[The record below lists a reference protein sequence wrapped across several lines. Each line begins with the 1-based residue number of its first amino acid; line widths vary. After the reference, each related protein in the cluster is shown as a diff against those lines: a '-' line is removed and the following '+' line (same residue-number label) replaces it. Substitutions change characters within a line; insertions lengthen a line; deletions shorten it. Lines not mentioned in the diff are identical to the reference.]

1 MFNLIYIEILTCFLF
16 CIWAGL
22 LCGST
27 ELGVQEVYDWIVN
40 QSYHNFYFHTH
51 DLKSLYSWSLI
62 VFFSYWVLCGSVVLF
77 PVAVTFLITLWFIQF
92 VDGFFSPIYENLGV
106 DIFGKTEKLIKIIP
120 PSLCKNW
127 TSFWI
132 LWYCY
137 VLLVKLK
144 NR

>member
-1 MFNLIYIEILTCFLF
+1 MFSLLYLSRLAMRFYRVGCPRSLWLDCKSILPQFLF
-16 CIWAGL
+16 P
-22 LCGST
+22 
-27 ELGVQEVYDWIVN
+27 
-40 QSYHNFYFHTH
+40 
-51 DLKSLYSWSLI
+51 YSWFEIFVFLESNC

-77 PVAVTFLITLWFIQF
+77 PVAVTFLITWWFIQF

-106 DIFGKTEKLIKIIP
+106 DIFGKTEKLIKINP
-120 PSLCKNW
+120 PSLCMNW

-137 VLLVKLK
+137 VLLVKLE